1 MGLERAG
8 FKVIAYNEFNKAAL
22 KTHDVNFPGS
32 KLIMEPKSKST
43 DIKTVP
49 DEEFAKYADQ
59 ADIVFAGFPCFV
71 AGTPV
76 LTEAGYKP
84 IESVSL
90 DDKLIT
96 HTGKIQTIAN
106 LQRKSYTGPL
116 YDIRIKYHPELISS
130 TEEHPYYIRTRH
142 QTWNNAVRKYEYSFD
157 KPVWKRANE
166 LTDSDFFGMVINS
179 ESKVPTFTV
188 ERKINQSSSE
198 MLSITLDKKEQWY
211 LLGYFVGDGW
221 AQDTIKTNGNP
232 THIIR
237 FAINN
242 KDEDEVVAR
251 LRQVLPITD
260 KGCDSGTCKK
270 FGCADLLWHTIC
282 MKFGKYAYGKLIP
295 EWVQDAPTELLQEF
309 VNGYIKADGCILSDG
324 RMRIVTVSENLALG
338 LQRILLKLGHIFGVN
353 KTIRPKETVIQ
364 GRTVSQ
370 MDTYAVEGIFEKK
383 RKAPG
388 FIDENYAWF
397 PSATIAIRNV
407 VDVPVYN
414 FEVDVDNSYVVMN
427 TIVHNCQ
434 GFSRAGK
441 KQSTDPRNQMF
452 RQFVRVVKQ
461 VRPRFFIG
469 ENVTGLTTMK
479 SGPLESDP
487 LMLDIIREAFRVIG
501 YEFTYQVLEA
511 VQFGVPQKRKR
522 ILIVGWD
529 TTRVTTMEPA
539 SFWASVAAFGAT
551 KTMPRMRSF
560 VTNSM
565 EGAHPLSA
573 TEVPEGFETYA
584 LPIAQDAEPTGTPHP
599 FVVLKSRE
607 KLLSCT
613 KRDSPV
619 HSEIVNLDAPS
630 KTIICTYDHQP
641 RLLVGLRKPDGTA
654 YARCL
659 LPDELKQIQGF
670 PVDFKLEGTKKEKV
684 VQVGNAV
691 PPALVEAVAA
701 TIAAKLL
708 PTATN

>member
-22 KTHDVNFPGS
+22 KTHDANFPGS

-49 DEEFAKYADQ
+49 DEEFAAYRGQ
-59 ADIVFAGFPCFV
+59 ADIVFAGF
-71 AGTPV
+71 
-76 LTEAGYKP
+76 
-84 IESVSL
+84 S
-90 DDKLIT
+90 
-96 HTGKIQTIAN
+96 
-106 LQRKSYTGPL
+106 
-116 YDIRIKYHPELISS
+116 
-130 TEEHPYYIRTRH
+130 
-142 QTWNNAVRKYEYSFD
+142 
-157 KPVWKRANE
+157 
-166 LTDSDFFGMVINS
+166 
-179 ESKVPTFTV
+179 
-188 ERKINQSSSE
+188 
-198 MLSITLDKKEQWY
+198 
-211 LLGYFVGDGW
+211 
-221 AQDTIKTNGNP
+221 
-232 THIIR
+232 
-237 FAINN
+237 
-242 KDEDEVVAR
+242 
-251 LRQVLPITD
+251 
-260 KGCDSGTCKK
+260 
-270 FGCADLLWHTIC
+270 
-282 MKFGKYAYGKLIP
+282 
-295 EWVQDAPTELLQEF
+295 
-309 VNGYIKADGCILSDG
+309 
-324 RMRIVTVSENLALG
+324 
-338 LQRILLKLGHIFGVN
+338 
-353 KTIRPKETVIQ
+353 
-364 GRTVSQ
+364 
-370 MDTYAVEGIFEKK
+370 
-383 RKAPG
+383 
-388 FIDENYAWF
+388 
-397 PSATIAIRNV
+397 
-407 VDVPVYN
+407 
-414 FEVDVDNSYVVMN
+414 
-427 TIVHNCQ
+427 CQ

-441 KQSTDPRNQMF
+441 RQVTDPRNQMF
-452 RQFVRVVKQ
+452 RQFVRAVKQ
-461 VRPRFFIG
+461 IRPRFFIG

-584 LPIAQDAEPTGTPHP
+584 LPIAQDAEPIGTPHP

-670 PVDFKLEGTKKEKV
+670 PVDFKLEGTKKERV

-708 PTATN
+708 PTATD